1 MPRLGSGRATFVG
14 TAFRKTSPQGRTST
28 QGLPAHG
35 GVHSRARGKYP
46 KTRVPS
52 GRRSARNKCRS
63 GRAER
68 TNRISEPQPTRCAI
82 ATGVCAG
89 NPARSCAIIACQPAL
104 SRAESHL
111 LSAACGRPKRAR
123 EVLGGD
129 RAPSARAS
137 RTGAV
142 GLGSPGQVLVGFTP
156 SGVCVANGCRTLISV
171 I

>member
-1 MPRLGSGRATFVG
+1 MPGDQTGDEKLRAFLARPWSRPQLCQHRPKSDPQLTRSCPGHAHRACPDWDLGRATFVG

-82 ATGVCAG
+82 ATEVARRAALAAGRWRRQNAQPDPGDVGGGALVHGPGV
-89 NPARSCAIIACQPAL
+89 
-104 SRAESHL
+104 
-111 LSAACGRPKRAR
+111 
-123 EVLGGD
+123 
-129 RAPSARAS
+129 
-137 RTGAV
+137 
-142 GLGSPGQVLVGFTP
+142 
-156 SGVCVANGCRTLISV
+156 
-171 I
+171 